1 MRPQPACWICLHS
14 LLFPPHSYPADS
26 GDMWNLCKQ
35 TAMPNEGQ
43 KTNASRRPHC
53 AANGDN
59 KLLVQNGNED
69 LWGGRGECV
78 ECGSGRHVLA
88 NGSPQSAHTLQLLIR
103 RIYVC
108 MYSLVAGRATL
119 QLDVAL
125 SKPLIVPHSDSLTK
139 VYMKRIC
146 REYSPTIPWQ
156 RVYL

>member
-1 MRPQPACWICLHS
+1 
-14 LLFPPHSYPADS
+14 
-26 GDMWNLCKQ
+26 
-35 TAMPNEGQ
+35 MPNEGQ

-59 KLLVQNGNED
+59 KLLVQTAMKTCEGGEGN
-69 LWGGRGECV
+69 V
-78 ECGSGRHVLA
+78 ECESGRHVLA

-146 REYSPTIPWQ
+146 REHTPTMP
-156 RVYL
+156 

>member
-1 MRPQPACWICLHS
+1 
-14 LLFPPHSYPADS
+14 
-26 GDMWNLCKQ
+26 MWNLCKQ

-108 MYSLVAGRATL
+108 IRLWQDERHCNSTWRFQSLWLCLTL
-119 QLDVAL
+119 
-125 SKPLIVPHSDSLTK
+125 IH
-139 VYMKRIC
+139 
-146 REYSPTIPWQ
+146 WQ
-156 RVYL
+156 RFIWSAYAENILRLCPDNESIFKLWLFQTRSWKLWASKCQLA